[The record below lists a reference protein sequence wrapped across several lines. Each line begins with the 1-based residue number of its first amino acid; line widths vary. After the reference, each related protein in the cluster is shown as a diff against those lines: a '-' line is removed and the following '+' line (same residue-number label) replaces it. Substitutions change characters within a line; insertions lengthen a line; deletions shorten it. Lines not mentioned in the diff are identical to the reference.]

1 MQRKS
6 LIVSMLFA
14 LLTFSYAPLV
24 HAGYDYETSY
34 DCAHNVEHR
43 VAGEADDWIERGRAA
58 VTGSPVFADGIRLSA
73 WAGEEE
79 EDYEPGL
86 ASAIYR
92 FVVPPGTHYLKILVR
107 YRDASEEDVVAGRLW
122 IKTADDHVERE
133 MESEEEAPLYGD
145 TFVLRSDRTSET
157 ICVPAA
163 RHEDNGKVELHV
175 VADGKDCLDVKYVR
189 VEYRRRRPVAL
200 RIIARPYYDY
210 WHVWPWHRYVYH
222 YYYWGPCVWP
232 RPHMLY
238 EWWHWP
244 CGFYWSVWRPWF
256 RRYVRVHCCYAWWG
270 PRRYTAI
277 YRCDPDDPPARKRA
291 LFRKRLK
298 ERHVSLEE
306 ISPSHSVRET
316 VRAPSQIRTDR
327 TQQVRMDRQIR
338 VNLRSEGKI
347 GLDPRH
353 RQLKERPARV
363 QRQKERRLL
372 KPHTIGRKY
381 PQARGSP
388 RSKTRSG
395 SSYRTSKTQ
404 MRQSSQKRVQH
415 WTSPRISRPQPGDR
429 DNSRIHAVRT
439 GETRQ
444 TKQIRGRPEI
454 RGRSWSRTHV
464 QRGLLR

>member
-222 YYYWGPCVWP
+222 YYYWGPYYWP
-232 RPHMLY
+232 RGGFVY
-238 EWWHWP
+238 VHWAFP
-244 CGFYWSVWRPWF
+244 CHYYWYVFRPAFRTHVRLHYSRYQYWCRQYSVMYDR
-256 RRYVRVHCCYAWWG
+256 H
-270 PRRYTAI
+270 
-277 YRCDPDDPPARKRA
+277 PDDPPEKRRNQLRQHLKKRYPTLAKGRK
-291 LFRKRLK
+291 
-298 ERHVSLEE
+298 
-306 ISPSHSVRET
+306 
-316 VRAPSQIRTDR
+316 
-327 TQQVRMDRQIR
+327 QVRPNHGRTGKNPGDVRHAPHPQGGMVGLSNSATGSRTKETYKRRQLLNSPKTVQPGSVVR
-338 VNLRSEGKI
+338 QAHGESAQMHEVQDGESKPKKAHQRQPEPTGRMRQEPLRSVSKI
-347 GLDPRH
+347 EAVKVQQSPMEVCGQGIRATIIKP
-353 RQLKERPARV
+353 LKV
-363 QRQKERRLL
+363 V
-372 KPHTIGRKY
+372 T
-381 PQARGSP
+381 
-388 RSKTRSG
+388 
-395 SSYRTSKTQ
+395 
-404 MRQSSQKRVQH
+404 
-415 WTSPRISRPQPGDR
+415 
-429 DNSRIHAVRT
+429 
-439 GETRQ
+439 
-444 TKQIRGRPEI
+444 
-454 RGRSWSRTHV
+454 
-464 QRGLLR
+464 